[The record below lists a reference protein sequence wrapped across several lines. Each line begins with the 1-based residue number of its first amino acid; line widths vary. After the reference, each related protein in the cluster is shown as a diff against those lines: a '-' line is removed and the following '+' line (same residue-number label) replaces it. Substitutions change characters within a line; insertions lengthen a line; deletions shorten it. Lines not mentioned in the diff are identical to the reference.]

1 MWVEQHHK
9 TPKMRNASQPF
20 FEIKMFI
27 PVCVFS
33 SFYLRRLLC
42 PEREQVL
49 DHKRARRRCFNCL
62 CEDRSWR
69 APARHHSFHHWKGK
83 SERCSLDLSPLWP
96 WIRSKRHLKSLF
108 YRECRVSP
116 PHRSWTSWAWGDQ
129 TPASSSLKTAKFQ
142 VCFRRTSYSV
152 EITQLHPSLISS
164 TCSLVYDRGKRP
176 RFIK

>member
-108 YRECRVSP
+108 YRGCRVSP

-152 EITQLHPSLISS
+152 EIKKLHPSLISS